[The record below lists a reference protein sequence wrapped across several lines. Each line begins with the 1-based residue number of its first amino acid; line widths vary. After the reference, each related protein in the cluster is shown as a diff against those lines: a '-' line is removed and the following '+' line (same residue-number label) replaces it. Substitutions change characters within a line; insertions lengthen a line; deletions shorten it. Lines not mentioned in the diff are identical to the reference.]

1 MAGAA
6 QQALPLPRPVFFLD
20 LDQRLQFAQ
29 MVCIAQRVQHASHRV
44 VRFPVVMHDSAGHV
58 RQQTAALSGDAV
70 ECEPDGRGDMQP
82 LRLAVDP
89 EAGRKS
95 MALLGLVY
103 RNQLFPRDAYR
114 QTFDRLLERVP
125 EKSACRQM
133 ANLLALAH
141 ERGCETELAALLATD
156 LAAGQLPD
164 LVLLSRKIE
173 FLPNRRYPVNNEDS
187 CPS

>member
-1 MAGAA
+1 VPSR
-6 QQALPLPRPVFFLD
+6 LIRHRLRVRLYDDRLD
-20 LDQRLQFAQ
+20 LFVGGTPLMTQVRGRENA
-29 MVCIAQRVQHASHRV
+29 AGKHAHV
-44 VRFPVVMHDSAGHV
+44 VDYRHV
-58 RQQTAALSGDAV
+58 IHAL
-70 ECEPDGRGDMQP
+70 R
-82 LRLAVDP
+82 
-89 EAGRKS
+89 RKS

-141 ERGCETELAALLATD
+141 ERSCETELAALLATD

-173 FLPNRRYPVNNEDS
+173 FLPNLRYPVNNEDS